1 MAMVYQKGRV
11 YEKGKRIK
19 KWYGQYR
26 LYMKDREG
34 KEVERTRKVVIGL
47 KSELRKYQAEE
58 KLQAIIRG
66 ENGKT
71 GTEVTILKAD
81 DSVTFDWFVKE
92 KYLPIRRGRWRP
104 ATRAKT
110 EHEIKKY
117 LVEKFKNV
125 PLRDVG
131 LFELQTQLND
141 LASRY
146 CESVVKHTFVNMRS
160 IMRLAQRLK
169 FIAENP
175 SDETRMPATRPV
187 ARPTITPEQINS
199 LIQAI
204 EDPHDLC
211 LMCIGLFC
219 ATRTSETFGL
229 QWKSYLGDRLTIRGT
244 AYEGKLYREQVKTG
258 ASRNAIPVPKD
269 IIPVVEAWKKVCT
282 DTSPD
287 SLMFPTYGAGV
298 NKGKQVPRRAKNFLN
313 WRIHPI
319 ADRLKIPRTL
329 ITFQVMRR
337 TLGTDLQEHGTMKDA
352 QSVLRHASI
361 KTTADVYM
369 QQIPESVRAAINSR
383 TRAVLA
389 KGRDAVS
396 EVKNTTC
403 PNVSQLAEEVSVSD

>member
-169 FIAENP
+169 FIADNP

-211 LMCIGLFC
+211 LMCIG
-219 ATRTSETFGL
+219 
-229 QWKSYLGDRLTIRGT
+229 
-244 AYEGKLYREQVKTG
+244 
-258 ASRNAIPVPKD
+258 
-269 IIPVVEAWKKVCT
+269 
-282 DTSPD
+282 
-287 SLMFPTYGAGV
+287 
-298 NKGKQVPRRAKNFLN
+298 
-313 WRIHPI
+313 
-319 ADRLKIPRTL
+319 
-329 ITFQVMRR
+329 
-337 TLGTDLQEHGTMKDA
+337 
-352 QSVLRHASI
+352 
-361 KTTADVYM
+361 
-369 QQIPESVRAAINSR
+369 
-383 TRAVLA
+383 
-389 KGRDAVS
+389 
-396 EVKNTTC
+396 
-403 PNVSQLAEEVSVSD
+403 